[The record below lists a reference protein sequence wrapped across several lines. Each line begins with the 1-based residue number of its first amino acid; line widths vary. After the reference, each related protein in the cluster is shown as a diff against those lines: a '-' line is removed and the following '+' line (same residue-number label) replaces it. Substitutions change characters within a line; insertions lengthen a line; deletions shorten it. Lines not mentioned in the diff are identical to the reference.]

1 MAASAVHTLFQNI
14 LQAQLGATPRLII
27 AGSRKSESWWGNP
40 RADRYRQPYRTVGN
54 PSVHVQDTPPHCTAL
69 GLAPNKRRHPV
80 TSGCHLVYNSP
91 HCAAEPSV
99 DPENLN

>member
-40 RADRYRQPYRTVGN
+40 RADRYRQPHRTVGN
-54 PSVHVQDTPPHCTAL
+54 PPVHVQPLTGPGAKQEAPPSDVILPL
-69 GLAPNKRRHPV
+69 GI
-80 TSGCHLVYNSP
+80 
-91 HCAAEPSV
+91 
-99 DPENLN
+99 